1 MNNCVTFEK
10 ICFHNNFLLM
20 HQHQIVKQLV
30 RWLTV
35 ITYFNRVVTTVGFVQ
50 KGMQV
55 YQVLTVT
62 RLTTVRLDNTPV
74 HSMLHVFTL
83 DQGNIPVRFV
93 LCWVRTLY
101 FEQRKISAGCDN
113 LSMLPLFTWD
123 QGNIPT
129 LILTWRK
136 RLIWMNYLNHV
147 TFI

>member
-1 MNNCVTFEK
+1 MLHLKK

-20 HQHQIVKQLV
+20 HRHQIVKQLD

-35 ITYFNRVVTTVGFVQ
+35 VIYFNRVATTVGFVQ
-50 KGMQV
+50 KGMRV

-62 RLTTVRLDNTPV
+62 LLTTVRLDNTPV
-74 HSMLHVFTL
+74 HSMLAVFTL
-83 DQGNIPVRFV
+83 DLANIPVRFV

-101 FEQRKISAGCDN
+101 FEQRKIAAGCDN
-113 LSMLPLFTWD
+113 LSMLPLFTSD
-123 QGNIPT
+123 QGNIST

-136 RLIWMNYLNHV
+136 WLIWMNYLNHV